1 MTKLQRLVIVVSILA
16 SAIAF
21 LDGSIVNVALPAIQK
36 DLGGGLSLQQ
46 WVVDAY
52 LVSLGALILIAGSLA
67 DLFGRKR
74 IMWLGLVGF
83 GITSLACAVAPSGE
97 LLVIARGLQGAAGA
111 LLVPSSLAMIISVFT
126 GPAQGKAIGTWT
138 AWAGI
143 AFIIGPLLGGFLV
156 DTTSWRWIF
165 GINIVPIVVTL
176 LLLART
182 EVKDEIKQNTTV
194 DIAGS
199 VLCALGLGGPVFA
212 LIEQPS
218 LGWGN
223 PLVYGPLLVGVGLL
237 VAFFWY
243 ECRTKHP
250 MLPLELFKVGNFS
263 AGNLAT
269 LFIYAALSAATF
281 LVAVFLQQV
290 SGYSALLAGAALMPV
305 TVVMFMLSS
314 YFGGLS
320 GKHGPRWFMAGGPV
334 IIAFSYLLMMR
345 FGAHTDFWFDVLPAV
360 LLFGLGLSI
369 TVAPL
374 TSAVLGDID
383 SKHAGIA
390 SAINNA
396 VARVAG
402 LLAVAAIG
410 AFLAAQFSGAVQQN
424 LATHNVVLDQA
435 TLQSIKAVPLSI
447 KAPSGVTNKAAA
459 ELAQTDASVSAF
471 QSSMLVLAL
480 LTVAGGAVSAAW
492 IRNHRLA
499 DAN

>member
-1 MTKLQRLVIVVSILA
+1 VTKLQRLVLVVSVLA
-16 SAIAF
+16 SGIAF

-36 DLGGGLSLQQ
+36 ELGGGLSLQQ

-52 LVSLGALILIAGSLA
+52 LVTLGALILIAGSLS

-74 IMWLGLVGF
+74 VMWFGLLGF
-83 GITSLACAVAPSGE
+83 GIASLACAMAPTGEFLIVAR
-97 LLVIARGLQGAAGA
+97 VLQGMAGA

-126 GPAQGKAIGTWT
+126 GPAQGKAIGSWT
-138 AWAGI
+138 AWTGI

-156 DTTSWRWIF
+156 DSVSWRWIF
-165 GINIVPIVVTL
+165 GINVLPIVVTIL
-176 LLLART
+176 MLARLNLAD
-182 EVKDEIKQNTTV
+182 ELKPGVKV
-194 DIAGS
+194 DVVGS
-199 VLCALGLGGPVFA
+199 ILCALGLGGPVFG
-212 LIEQPS
+212 LIEQPL
-218 LGWGN
+218 LGWSD
-223 PLVYGPLLVGVGLL
+223 PLVYGPLVLGLFL
-237 VAFFWY
+237 LAAFFWY
-243 ECRTKHP
+243 ERYAAKHP

-290 SGYSALLAGAALMPV
+290 SGYSALMAGFALMPV
-305 TVVMFMLSS
+305 TVVMFVLSS

-320 GKHGPRWFMAGGPV
+320 GKYGPRWFMAGGPMV
-334 IIAFSYLLMMR
+334 IALSYLLMTR
-345 FGAHTDFWFDVLPAV
+345 FSMHTDIWFDVLPAI

-410 AFLAAQFSGAVQQN
+410 AFLAAQFDSSVQQN
-424 LATHNVVLDQA
+424 LIPN
-435 TLQSIKAVPLSI
+435 
-447 KAPSGVTNKAAA
+447 
-459 ELAQTDASVSAF
+459 DASVDAF
-471 QSSMLVLAL
+471 RSGMVALAL
-480 LTVAGGAVSAAW
+480 LTAVGGVVSALG
-492 IRNHRLA
+492 IRNHKLKTKIA
-499 DAN
+499 AH